1 MPGFLVRA
9 LISAAGLWLAS
20 RLVPGFAI
28 EGTATL
34 LLAGFLLGVA
44 NGFVRPLLFFLTLPL
59 TILTLGLFLFVLN
72 AAMVGLVAA
81 LLEGFSISGFLP
93 ALFGSL
99 IVSFTSWIASS
110 FIGPRGQF
118 EVLVVRREVV

>member
-34 LLAGFLLGVA
+34 LLAAFLLGVA
-44 NGFVRPLLFFLTLPL
+44 NGFVRPLLFWLTLPL

-72 AAMVGLVAA
+72 AAMLGLVAA
-81 LLEGFSISGFLP
+81 LLEGFTISGFFP

-99 IVSFTSWIASS
+99 IVGLTSWVASS

-118 EVLVVRREVV
+118 EVLVVRREVA

>member
-20 RLVPGFAI
+20 RLVPGFVI
-28 EGTATL
+28 EGGGTL
-34 LLAGFLLGVA
+34 LLAAFLLGVA
-44 NGFVRPLLFFLTLPL
+44 NGFVRPLLFWLTLPL
-59 TILTLGLFLFVLN
+59 TIVSLGLFLFVLN

-81 LLEGFSISGFLP
+81 LLQGFTISGFFA

-99 IVSFTSWIASS
+99 IVSVTSWLASS

-118 EVLVVRREVV
+118 EVLVIRREVA

>member
-20 RLVPGFAI
+20 RLVPGFSI
-28 EGTATL
+28 EGWGTL

-44 NGFVRPLLFFLTLPL
+44 NGFVRPLLFWLTLPL
-59 TILTLGLFLFVLN
+59 TIVSLGLFLFVLN

-81 LLEGFSISGFLP
+81 LLSGFTISGFFA

-99 IVSFTSWIASS
+99 IVSTTAWIASS

>member
-9 LISAAGLWLAS
+9 LISAAGLWVAS

-28 EGTATL
+28 TGTGTL
-34 LLAGFLLGVA
+34 LLAAFLLGVA
-44 NGFVRPLLFFLTLPL
+44 NGFVRPLLFWLTLPL
-59 TILTLGLFLFVLN
+59 TIVTLGLFLFVLN

-81 LLEGFSISGFLP
+81 LLEGFTISGFFA

-99 IVSFTSWIASS
+99 IVGLTSWVASA
-110 FIGPRGQF
+110 FIGRRGQL
-118 EVLVVRREVV
+118 EVLAIRREAA

>member
-20 RLVPGFAI
+20 RLVPGFHI
-28 EGTATL
+28 EGGATL
-34 LLAGFLLGVA
+34 LLAAFLLGVA
-44 NGFVRPLLFFLTLPL
+44 NGFVRPLLFLLTLPL
-59 TILTLGLFLFVLN
+59 TIVTLGLFLFVLN

-81 LLEGFSISGFLP
+81 LLEKFTISGFFP

-99 IVSFTSWIASS
+99 VVSVTAWIASS
-110 FIGPRGQF
+110 FIGTRGQF
-118 EVLVVRREVV
+118 EVLVVRREGA

>member
-9 LISAAGLWLAS
+9 LISAAGLWVAS
-20 RLVPGFAI
+20 RLVPGFSIA
-28 EGTATL
+28 GTGTL

-44 NGFVRPLLFFLTLPL
+44 NGFVRPLLFWLTLPL
-59 TILTLGLFLFVLN
+59 TIVTLGLFLFVLN

-81 LLEGFSISGFLP
+81 LLEGFTISGFFS

-99 IVSFTSWIASS
+99 IVSLTAWVASA
-110 FIGPRGQF
+110 FIGTRGQL
-118 EVLVVRREVV
+118 EVLAVRREVV